1 MLYGIPGFIQQAALL
16 ALTDQRD
23 ASVEMKELY
32 RLRRDVV
39 CAELEKA
46 ENLPLLKP
54 QAAMYVM
61 ADIRAYG
68 LSGYDFCHAL
78 YKETG
83 VSVLD
88 AGAFGESAKGW
99 IRISFTLGEDTLK
112 EGCRRI
118 VEFLNTL

>member
-1 MLYGIPGFIQQAALL
+1 M
-16 ALTDQRD
+16 ALTQQRD

-32 RLRRDVV
+32 KLRRDVV
-39 CAELEKA
+39 CTALEKA
-46 ENLPLLKP
+46 DNLPLLIP

-88 AGAFGESAKGW
+88 AGAFGESARGW